1 VVVNEQAEAEAST
14 AEAEETEEE
23 AGSDAAVVSLP
34 PPSSSSSESD
44 AEVQAAVMAALVE
57 EEMMAESSPS
67 SDNSLRSA
75 TVVREVRLS
84 TPLSVS
90 GGERL
95 VVVGGGSELGG
106 WDPNEGVELVP
117 DASGGDDRVRTA
129 TIALTD
135 LAQRDYKIARIYDD
149 GRAVW
154 QPGFNMTLA
163 ADDELGEGSLRVLA
177 AAPDGW
183 VVALVGES
191 EAFGAWDTA
200 DAVALAPSA
209 EEDDVWE
216 LPRVGGGGL
225 PAAVAAGGAYKTVLL
240 GPSGEV
246 KWPHGDNSFLP
257 ACNPKTDV
265 IIMSVFAT
273 NAQKGEWKLV
283 EDLVTLSTRADDV
296 FQAGVEKEVMADDG
310 EEAAAHSN

>member
-1 VVVNEQAEAEAST
+1 
-14 AEAEETEEE
+14 
-23 AGSDAAVVSLP
+23 
-34 PPSSSSSESD
+34 
-44 AEVQAAVMAALVE
+44 MAALVE

-225 PAAVAAGGAYKTVLL
+225 PAAVAAGGAFVAAWRRRCGARSWTRRYAKTLAALRPQPRRTRRPPGTSWTASATPPRLL
-240 GPSGEV
+240 TASASSGRSMRSAASASARSE
-246 KWPHGDNSFLP
+246 P
-257 ACNPKTDV
+257 A
-265 IIMSVFAT
+265 AT
-273 NAQKGEWKLV
+273 GG
-283 EDLVTLSTRADDV
+283 STP
-296 FQAGVEKEVMADDG
+296 
-310 EEAAAHSN
+310 